1 MTFLVRKW
9 NNVNVHL
16 SDFVNSIGWRVRN
29 FCSSSVIYF
38 SQQRILFVFK
48 DESFYEAVYKLD
60 YLDAVFNESLRL
72 YPPAWQYDHFIVAE
86 FVFMSPCDVCPVPY
100 LHMH

>member
-1 MTFLVRKW
+1 MCICQILLLPLIGVLGIFAA
-9 NNVNVHL
+9 HL
-16 SDFVNSIGWRVRN
+16 LFILVNST
-29 FCSSSVIYF
+29 FCLS
-38 SQQRILFVFK
+38 LK

-72 YPPAWQYDHFIVAE
+72 YPPAWQYDHFIAVA
-86 FVFMSPCDVCPVPY
+86 FVFMSLCDVCPVMY